1 MTREEIQNLISQ
13 AADKL
18 RRDGLSVSDYIDEI
32 AWLLFLRSL
41 EAREKDRQVEA
52 ELAEKPYIPILEEEY
67 RWSTWAQGDLTGD
80 ELMRFVT
87 EELFPYLQRLQGNAE
102 RERIRIIFQ
111 ALSRPRS
118 RSGYTLKDVINLVDK
133 IDFLKAED
141 VYALSLVY
149 EELLKEMGTA
159 AGLAGE
165 FYTPRHLVRFIV
177 EMAEPT
183 DKDTVYDPCMGT
195 GGFLVGAF
203 EWVKREVGQALTG
216 EAYQALQK
224 RYVGREKNP
233 RTYLLGLM
241 NLLLHGL
248 SEAQVYVGNTLN
260 QNVMDPGLPRY
271 SLILTNPPFG
281 GEEHRSVQQNF
292 PYRTAA
298 TEALFLQHI
307 LRSLAPGGRA
317 AVILP
322 EGILFRGGV
331 IEQIRRELVDQNRVR
346 AIISLP
352 PGVFL
357 PYAGVKTNILYVE
370 KPRSGEDSTREVWF
384 YEVQADGFS
393 LTKTRKPIPENDLPE
408 ALQLWREWVKPEK
421 PGWQEQAAT
430 AKSWIT
436 SVEKIR
442 EAGYNL
448 TAAHHN
454 PHPQETLE
462 HDPPGVLLRRLQAQH
477 EAILEAVRDLLDLV
491 EPEEGGANK

>member
-1 MTREEIQNLISQ
+1 MLREELLHLISR

-18 RRDGLSVSDYIDEI
+18 RRDGLSVSDYIEEI
-32 AWLLFLRSL
+32 AWLLFMRSL
-41 EAREKDRQVEA
+41 DIREEHRQAEAK
-52 ELAEKPYIPILEEEY
+52 LAGQPYIPILEEKY

-80 ELMRFVT
+80 KLMKFVT
-87 EELFPYLQRLQGNAE
+87 EELFPFLQQLQGNTE
-102 RERIRIIFQ
+102 QERIRTIFQ
-111 ALSRPRS
+111 ALSRPHS
-118 RSGYTLKDVINLVDK
+118 RSGYTLKDVIDVVSK
-133 IDFLKAED
+133 IDFFNAED
-141 VYALSLVY
+141 TYALSLVY

-165 FYTPRHLVRFIV
+165 FYTPRHLVRFMV

-183 DKDTVYDPCMGT
+183 EKDTVYDPCMGT

-203 EWVKREVGQALTG
+203 EWVKEKVGQVLTG
-216 EAYQALQK
+216 EAYQALQR
-224 RYVGREKNP
+224 RYVGQEKNP

-248 SEAQVYVGNTLN
+248 GEARVYVGNTLN
-260 QNVMDPGLPRY
+260 RNVMDPDLPRY

-281 GEEHRSVQQNF
+281 GKEHPNVQKNF
-292 PYRTAA
+292 PHHTAA

-307 LRSLAPGGRA
+307 LRSLTPGGRA
-317 AVILP
+317 VVILP

-331 IEQIRRELVDQNRVR
+331 IEQIRKELVDQNRVR
-346 AIISLP
+346 AIVSLP
-352 PGVFL
+352 SGVFL

-370 KPRSGEDSTREVWF
+370 KPRSGEENTREVWF

-393 LTKTRKPIPENDLPE
+393 LTQTRKPIPENDLPE
-408 ALQLWREWVKPEK
+408 ALRLWLEWVKPEK
-421 PGWQEQAAT
+421 PGWREHAT
-430 AKSWIT
+430 TTKSWIA

-442 EAGYNL
+442 EASYNL

-462 HDPPGVLLRRLQAQH
+462 HDSPGELLRRLQTQH
-477 EAILEAVRDLLDLV
+477 EAILDIVRDLLNLV
-491 EPEEGGANK
+491 EPEEESSK

>member
-1 MTREEIQNLISQ
+1 MTREELQNLISQ

-18 RRDGLSVSDYIDEI
+18 RRDGLSVGDYIEEI

-41 EAREKDRQVEA
+41 EVREEHRQVEA
-52 ELAEKPYIPILEEEY
+52 VLAGKPYDPILEEKY

-80 ELMRFVT
+80 ELMKFVT
-87 EELFPYLQRLQGNAE
+87 EEFFPYLQQLQGNAE
-102 RERIRIIFQ
+102 RERIRTIFQ
-111 ALSRPRS
+111 ALSRPHS
-118 RSGYTLKDVINLVDK
+118 RSGYTLKDVIEIVNK
-133 IDFLKAED
+133 INFFSAED

-149 EELLKEMGTA
+149 EELLREMGTA

-165 FYTPRHLVRFIV
+165 FYTPRHLVRFMV

-183 DKDTVYDPCMGT
+183 EKDTVYDPCMGT

-203 EWVKREVGQALTG
+203 EWTKENVGKALTG

-248 SEAQVYVGNTLN
+248 SEAQVYVCNTLN
-260 QNVMDPGLPRY
+260 QNVMDPNLPRY

-281 GEEHRSVQQNF
+281 GKEHPSVQQNF
-292 PYRTAA
+292 PHRTAA

-307 LRSLAPGGRA
+307 LRSLTPGGRA

-322 EGILFRGGV
+322 EGMLFRGGV

-352 PGVFL
+352 SGVFL
-357 PYAGVKTNILYVE
+357 PYANVKTNILYVE
-370 KPRSGEDSTREVWF
+370 KPRSDEEPTREVWF

-393 LTKTRKPIPENDLPE
+393 LTRTRRPIPENDLPE
-408 ALQLWREWVKPEK
+408 ALRLWREWVKPEK
-421 PGWQEQAAT
+421 PGWREQATT
-430 AKSWIT
+430 AKSWIA

-442 EAGYNL
+442 ESGYNL
-448 TAAHHN
+448 TAAHYN
-454 PHPQETLE
+454 PHAQETLE
-462 HDPPGVLLRRLQAQH
+462 HESPAELLRRLQAQH
-477 EAILEAVRDLLDLV
+477 EAILETVRDFLNLV
-491 EPEEGGANK
+491 EPEAEEAK